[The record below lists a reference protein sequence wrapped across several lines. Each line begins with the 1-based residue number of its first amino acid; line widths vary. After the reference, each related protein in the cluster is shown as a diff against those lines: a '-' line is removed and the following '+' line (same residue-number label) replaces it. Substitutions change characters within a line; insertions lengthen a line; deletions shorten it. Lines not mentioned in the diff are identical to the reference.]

1 MSTPE
6 QALVRASSFALQGG
20 PFSHARYVIKRPFW
34 TLFGRTFR
42 VYDPN
47 GRQVLLVRHPMKLRD
62 AVKFY
67 SDDSERH
74 PLMFMQSRQAIALN
88 RTYDI
93 TGENGERIGTL
104 RTRGLKSIV
113 RDVWDVLDENEQPIG
128 IQTEDGAALLRRF
141 FPLLRGHWHMEI
153 GGTTIGS
160 LRQVFRFFV
169 KEFVLEV
176 PTGTDPRLPLAG
188 ALLALMNESA
198 REAR

>member
-1 MSTPE
+1 MSPD
-6 QALVRASSFALQGG
+6 QNALVRASSFALQGG
-20 PFSHARYVIKRPFW
+20 PFAHARYVIKRPFW

-47 GRQVLLVRHPMKLRD
+47 GQQVLFVRHPMKWRD
-62 AVKFY
+62 SVKFY
-67 SDDSERH
+67 ADDSETH
-74 PLMFMQSRQAIALN
+74 PLMFVASRQAIALK

-104 RTRGLKSIV
+104 RSRGLKSIV

-128 IQTEDGAALLRRF
+128 LLTEDGASFLRRL
-141 FPLLRGHWHMEI
+141 FPLLRGRWHLEI

-160 LRQVFRFFV
+160 LHQVFRFFV

-176 PTGTDPRLPLAG
+176 PTGSDPRLPLAG
-188 ALLALMNESA
+188 ALLALMNEIN